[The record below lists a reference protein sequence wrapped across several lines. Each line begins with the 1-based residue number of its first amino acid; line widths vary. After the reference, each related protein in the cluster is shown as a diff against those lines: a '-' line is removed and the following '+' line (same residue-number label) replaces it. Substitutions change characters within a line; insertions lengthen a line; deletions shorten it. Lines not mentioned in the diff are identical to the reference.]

1 MSRLY
6 DTLRRMELQRGNA
19 DPIQIASLQPV
30 ELVNTAMAAPSELEG
45 VRTAK
50 VNISPKARLVALS
63 DPRGLGAEKFRALV
77 TRLEHQRKERELKSL
92 LIASAVGSEGKTL
105 VAGNL
110 AVTLAKHTASRVLIV
125 EGDLH
130 LPKLA
135 QLFGLGQLQGLGEW
149 WSTREENEKISQYVY
164 RLNEIP
170 IWFLGAGV
178 MSDPPSQILQSA
190 RFAETFVRLASWFD
204 WVVVDSAPISPL
216 VDASL
221 WSRLVDGML
230 LVVREGVTPIRAL
243 KKSFDSLDNPKLIGM
258 VLNEASEFD
267 RTNYADQYYALNSQ
281 TNKGPLE

>member
-19 DPIQIASLQPV
+19 DPIQTASLQPV
-30 ELVNTAMAAPSELEG
+30 ELVNSAMAEPSELEG

-50 VNISPKARLVALS
+50 VNLSPNARLVALS
-63 DPRGLGAEKFRALV
+63 DPRGLGAEKFRALA
-77 TRLEHQRKERELKSL
+77 TRLEHQRKERELRSL
-92 LIASAVGSEGKTL
+92 LVASAVGNEGKTV

-135 QLFGLGQLQGLGEW
+135 GLFGLGQVQGLGEW
-149 WSTREENEKISQYVY
+149 WSGRDQEEKISQYVH
-164 RLNEIP
+164 RLDEIP
-170 IWFLGAGV
+170 MWFLGAGV
-178 MSDPPSQILQSA
+178 VSDQPSQILQSA
-190 RFAETFVRLASWFD
+190 RFAESFVRLASWFD

-230 LVVREGVTPIRAL
+230 LVVREGVTPIQAL
-243 KKSFDSLDNPKLIGM
+243 KKSIESLDNPKLIGM

-267 RTNYADQYYALNSQ
+267 RTNYADQYYGLNSSQ
-281 TNKGPLE
+281 TTVRP

>member
-6 DTLRRMELQRGNA
+6 DTLRRMELQRGNS
-19 DPIQIASLQPV
+19 DPVQIASLQPV
-30 ELVNTAMAAPSELEG
+30 ELVNSAMSAPSELEG

-50 VNISPKARLVALS
+50 VNISQKARLVALS

-77 TRLEHQRKERELKSL
+77 TRLEHQRKERELRSL
-92 LIASAVGSEGKTL
+92 LIASAVGNEGKTL

-135 QLFGLGQLQGLGEW
+135 PLFGLGQLQGLGEW
-149 WSTREENEKISQYVY
+149 WSAREEKERISQYIY

-170 IWFLGAGV
+170 IWFLGAGAV
-178 MSDPPSQILQSA
+178 SDPPSQILQSA

-230 LVVREGVTPIRAL
+230 LVVREGATPIRAL
-243 KKSFDSLDNPKLIGM
+243 KKSFESLDNPKLIGM

-267 RTNYADQYYALNSQ
+267 RTNYADQYYALNSSQ
-281 TNKGPLE
+281 KNIRP

>member
-6 DTLRRMELQRGNA
+6 DTLRRMELQRGKT

-30 ELVNTAMAAPSELEG
+30 ELVNSAMAEPSELEG

-50 VNISPKARLVALS
+50 VNISPKGRLVALS
-63 DPRGLGAEKFRALV
+63 DPRGLGAEKFRALAA
-77 TRLEHQRKERELKSL
+77 RLEHQRKERELRSL
-92 LIASAVGSEGKTL
+92 LIASAVGNEGKTL
-105 VAGNL
+105 IAGNL
-110 AVTLAKHTASRVLIV
+110 AVTLAKHTASRVLVV

-135 QLFGLGQLQGLGEW
+135 ELFGLAQMQGVGEW
-149 WSTREENEKISQYVY
+149 WSAREEQDRISQYVY
-164 RLNEIP
+164 RFDEIP

-178 MSDPPSQILQSA
+178 VSDQPSQILQSA
-190 RFAETFVRLASWFD
+190 RFAESFVRLTSWFD

-230 LVVREGVTPIRAL
+230 LVVREGVTPVKAL
-243 KKSFDSLDNPKLIGM
+243 KKSIESLDTPKLVGI

-267 RTNYADQYYALNSQ
+267 RTNYADQYYGLNSSQ
-281 TNKGPLE
+281 TKVRP

>member
-6 DTLRRMELQRGNA
+6 DTLRRMEVQRGKS

-30 ELVNTAMAAPSELEG
+30 ELVNTAMAEPSELEG

-50 VNISPKARLVALS
+50 VNVSQRARLVALS
-63 DPRGLGAEKFRALV
+63 DPRGLGAEKFRALA
-77 TRLEHQRKERELKSL
+77 TRLEHLRKERELRSL
-92 LIASAVGSEGKTL
+92 LIASAVGNEGKTL

-110 AVTLAKHTASRVLIV
+110 AVTLAKHTASRVLVV

-135 QLFGLGQLQGLGEW
+135 QLFGLEQLQGVGEW
-149 WSTREENEKISQYVY
+149 WSAREEKERIAQYVY

-178 MSDPPSQILQSA
+178 VSDQPSQILQSA
-190 RFAETFVRLASWFD
+190 RFAETFVRLTSWFD

-216 VDASL
+216 VDANL
-221 WSRLVDGML
+221 WSRVVDGML
-230 LVVREGVTPIRAL
+230 LVVREGVTPTRAL
-243 KKSFDSLDNPKLIGM
+243 RKGFESLDNPKLIGI

-267 RTNYADQYYALNSQ
+267 RTNYSDQYYALNGSQ
-281 TNKGPLE
+281 TKLGL